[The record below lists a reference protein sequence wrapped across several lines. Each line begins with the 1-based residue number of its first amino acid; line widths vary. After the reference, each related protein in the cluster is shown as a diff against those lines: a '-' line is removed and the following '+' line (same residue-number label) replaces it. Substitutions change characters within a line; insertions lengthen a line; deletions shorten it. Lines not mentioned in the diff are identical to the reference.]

1 MRVCG
6 VELEGNQAIICIMQ
20 LKEGLFDVPNVRVA
34 KLDLAHAVDTSQLVK
49 FQFDFAQL
57 MKDYKVDRVIIKQR
71 DLKGKF
77 AGGTLTFKMEAAL
90 QLISDIRV
98 EVVPSSFIKQGIAK
112 SQVRIDV
119 RDVGLKKFQEPALL
133 TAFGYLEHYAALARE
148 K

>member
-6 VELEGNQAIICIMQ
+6 VELLGNQAIICIMQ
-20 LKEGLFDVPNVRVA
+20 LKEGLFDVPKVRIA

-49 FQFDFAQL
+49 FQFDFSQL
-57 MKDYKVDRVIIKQR
+57 MKDYQVDRVIIKQR

-77 AGGTLTFKMEAAL
+77 AGDTLSFKIEAAL
-90 QLISDIRV
+90 QLMTDFRV
-98 EVVPSSFIKQGIAK
+98 EVISPSFIKQGIAK

-133 TAFGYLEHYAALARE
+133 TAFGYLEHQAALARE
-148 K
+148 